1 MGLCRPLQGWVITNE
16 ITEIGSGL
24 NGKRKKLLILKVL
37 QDETIPKPEFC
48 GTPRSL
54 NAVRF

>member
-1 MGLCRPLQGWVITNE
+1 VQEWVIANE

-37 QDETIPKPEFC
+37 QDETILNPEFG

-54 NAVRF
+54 NAVQF